1 MEKIFD
7 GHIMLKQELK
17 NKTLK
22 FYYFRI
28 NKVNNYYECE
38 EYTFENKQVLDLKY
52 GQSSKEYFDNI
63 FSQPNVDGAH
73 PSIYFGYKAM
83 GFKAFNEDWAQ

>member
-1 MEKIFD
+1 MKKKFD
-7 GHIMLKQELK
+7 GHIMLKQQLDD
-17 NKTLK
+17 NTLK
-22 FYYFRI
+22 LYYFRI
-28 NKVNNYYECE
+28 NNDNQNYECE
-38 EYTFENKQVLDLKY
+38 EYTYKDKQVLDLKY